1 MKKINTCNDNIFALS
16 TPVGGAIAVIRAS
29 GSGVLPV
36 LREIFSGRIEHRQL
50 NYGKI
55 TDRIEPDGGQGE
67 DRKENDTGALV
78 VLDEAMAVY
87 FRAPHS
93 YTGEDMFELN
103 LHGSYSVI
111 SAVSRALT
119 RRGMRLAEAGEFTK
133 RAFLNGKMD
142 LVQADAV
149 MDLINAETRRGASA
163 ALEQLE
169 GGLSRRIGAIEEKL
183 LDFASELASAMDYPE
198 EMEDEVLSA
207 APEVLNSAISRIR
220 DLIDNGNCNKIIR
233 EGAKLAIL
241 GRPNVGKSSLLNAL
255 MNAERAIVTNIAG
268 TTRDVLEEKI
278 DLLGLPVR
286 IADTAGIHETGDAVE
301 KIGIERAL
309 HEAASAEC
317 VLLLFDGSAGITQ
330 EDERLVQKVFGMN
343 CRNIIFVIN
352 KCDLSDCGTAAEQLK
367 NIAPENGGSISR
379 ISCRTGFGLDELKHR
394 IAEAVG
400 LSEGRA
406 IVTNER
412 HIECLS
418 AACAELCEAAE
429 LFSKG
434 GNAAEMLLPQTEL
447 VAESVGNALHCLGEI
462 SGREVSEELLDRIF
476 ERFCVGK

>member
-36 LREIFSGRIEHRQL
+36 LREIFSGKIEHRML

-55 TDRIEPDGGQGE
+55 TDGAEDGGE
-67 DRKENDTGALV
+67 RESAEPV

-103 LHGSYSVI
+103 LHGSYSVV
-111 SAVSRALT
+111 SAVSRALM
-119 RRGMRLAEAGEFTK
+119 RRGMRIAEAGEFTK

-149 MDLINAETRRGASA
+149 MDLINSETQRGASA
-163 ALEQLE
+163 ALEQLQ
-169 GGLSRRIGAIEEKL
+169 GGLSRRIGEIEDEL
-183 LDFASELASAMDYPE
+183 IDFASELAAAMDYPE

-207 APEVLNSAISRIR
+207 APTVLNSAILRIR

-255 MNAERAIVTNIAG
+255 MNAERAIVTDIAG

-301 KIGIERAL
+301 QIGIERAL
-309 HEAASAEC
+309 REAAAAEC
-317 VLLLFDGSAGITQ
+317 VLLLFDGAAGFTR
-330 EDERLVQKVFGMN
+330 EDESLVQRVFEMH
-343 CRNIIFVIN
+343 CRNVLFAIN
-352 KCDLSDCGTAAEQLK
+352 KCDLADCCAAEAALK
-367 NIAPENGGSISR
+367 NFAPESAARTVR
-379 ISCRTGFGLDELKHR
+379 ISCRTGFGLDELKRR

-418 AACAELCEAAE
+418 AACAELSTAAE
-429 LFSKG
+429 LVSG
-434 GNAAEMLLPQTEL
+434 AENADDILLPQTEL

>member
-1 MKKINTCNDNIFALS
+1 
-16 TPVGGAIAVIRAS
+16 
-29 GSGVLPV
+29 
-36 LREIFSGRIEHRQL
+36 
-50 NYGKI
+50 
-55 TDRIEPDGGQGE
+55 
-67 DRKENDTGALV
+67 
-78 VLDEAMAVY
+78 
-87 FRAPHS
+87 
-93 YTGEDMFELN
+93 
-103 LHGSYSVI
+103 
-111 SAVSRALT
+111 
-119 RRGMRLAEAGEFTK
+119 MRLAEAGEFTK

-183 LDFASELASAMDYPE
+183 LDFASELAAAMDYPE

-207 APEVLNSAISRIR
+207 APEV
-220 DLIDNGNCNKIIR
+220 LIDNGNCNKIIR

-367 NIAPENGGSISR
+367 NIAPENVGSISR

-476 ERFCVGK
+476 EWFCVGK

>member
-1 MKKINTCNDNIFALS
+1 
-16 TPVGGAIAVIRAS
+16 
-29 GSGVLPV
+29 
-36 LREIFSGRIEHRQL
+36 
-50 NYGKI
+50 
-55 TDRIEPDGGQGE
+55 
-67 DRKENDTGALV
+67 
-78 VLDEAMAVY
+78 
-87 FRAPHS
+87 
-93 YTGEDMFELN
+93 
-103 LHGSYSVI
+103 
-111 SAVSRALT
+111 
-119 RRGMRLAEAGEFTK
+119 
-133 RAFLNGKMD
+133 
-142 LVQADAV
+142 

-183 LDFASELASAMDYPE
+183 LDFASELAAAMDYPE

-476 ERFCVGK
+476 KRFCVGK

>member
-67 DRKENDTGALV
+67 ERKENDTGALA

-103 LHGSYSVI
+103 LHGSYSVV

-183 LDFASELASAMDYPE
+183 LDFASELAAAMDYPE

-241 GRPNVGKSSLLNAL
+241 GRPNVGKSDRSHC
-255 MNAERAIVTNIAG
+255 G
-268 TTRDVLEEKI
+268 
-278 DLLGLPVR
+278 P
-286 IADTAGIHETGDAVE
+286 
-301 KIGIERAL
+301 
-309 HEAASAEC
+309 AEC
-317 VLLLFDGSAGITQ
+317 RKIQPPKCT
-330 EDERLVQKVFGMN
+330 DE
-343 CRNIIFVIN
+343 
-352 KCDLSDCGTAAEQLK
+352 CGTC
-367 NIAPENGGSISR
+367 NR
-379 ISCRTGFGLDELKHR
+379 YKHCGHNTR
-394 IAEAVG
+394 
-400 LSEGRA
+400 
-406 IVTNER
+406 
-412 HIECLS
+412 C
-418 AACAELCEAAE
+418 
-429 LFSKG
+429 F
-434 GNAAEMLLPQTEL
+434 
-447 VAESVGNALHCLGEI
+447 
-462 SGREVSEELLDRIF
+462 GREN
-476 ERFCVGK
+476 RFARFACSHCRYGGHSRNRRCG

>member
-67 DRKENDTGALV
+67 ERKENEAGALA

-103 LHGSYSVI
+103 LHGSYSVV

-169 GGLSRRIGAIEEKL
+169 GGLSSRIGAIEEKL
-183 LDFASELASAMDYPE
+183 LDFASELAAAMDYPE

>member
-67 DRKENDTGALV
+67 ERKENDTGALA

-103 LHGSYSVI
+103 LHGSYSVV

-119 RRGMRLAEAGEFTK
+119 RRG
-133 RAFLNGKMD
+133 
-142 LVQADAV
+142 
-149 MDLINAETRRGASA
+149 
-163 ALEQLE
+163 
-169 GGLSRRIGAIEEKL
+169 RIGAIEEKL
-183 LDFASELASAMDYPE
+183 LDFASELAAAMDYPE

-343 CRNIIFVIN
+343 CRNVIFVIN
-352 KCDLSDCGTAAEQLK
+352 KCDLPDCGTAAEQLK

>member
-67 DRKENDTGALV
+67 ERKENDMGALA

-103 LHGSYSVI
+103 LHGSYSVV

-183 LDFASELASAMDYPE
+183 LDFASELAAAMDYPE

-241 GRPNVGKSSLLNAL
+241 GRPNVGKSSLL
-255 MNAERAIVTNIAG
+255 
-268 TTRDVLEEKI
+268 
-278 DLLGLPVR
+278 
-286 IADTAGIHETGDAVE
+286 TAGIHETGDAVE

-343 CRNIIFVIN
+343 CRNVIFVIN

-367 NIAPENGGSISR
+367 NIAPENVRSISR

>member
-1 MKKINTCNDNIFALS
+1 M
-16 TPVGGAIAVIRAS
+16 
-29 GSGVLPV
+29 
-36 LREIFSGRIEHRQL
+36 
-50 NYGKI
+50 
-55 TDRIEPDGGQGE
+55 
-67 DRKENDTGALV
+67 
-78 VLDEAMAVY
+78 
-87 FRAPHS
+87 
-93 YTGEDMFELN
+93 
-103 LHGSYSVI
+103 
-111 SAVSRALT
+111 
-119 RRGMRLAEAGEFTK
+119 
-133 RAFLNGKMD
+133 
-142 LVQADAV
+142 
-149 MDLINAETRRGASA
+149 
-163 ALEQLE
+163 
-169 GGLSRRIGAIEEKL
+169 
-183 LDFASELASAMDYPE
+183 
-198 EMEDEVLSA
+198 LSA

-352 KCDLSDCGTAAEQLK
+352 KCDLPECGTAAEQLK
-367 NIAPENGGSISR
+367 NIAPENVGSISR

>member
-50 NYGKI
+50 NYGQ
-55 TDRIEPDGGQGE
+55 RIEPDGGQGE
-67 DRKENDTGALV
+67 ERKENDTGALA

-103 LHGSYSVI
+103 LHGSYSVV

-183 LDFASELASAMDYPE
+183 LDFASELAAAMDYPE